1 MSVPNTRL
9 GGRVNFLGTFIITG
23 RSLGGGLSNAVN
35 VGAASPGWKLA
46 GLGVSMLSFH
56 NDFRCYKN
64 VIASTTGHHHAT
76 FQGNTGSH
84 LACTHSAAPSRH
96 SGTYT
101 ALGVSFVEDHK
112 DRSHSVII
120 CSSLSLYVTKLGVW
134 IEVLKVLPPYLLV
147 INSSRD

>member
-1 MSVPNTRL
+1 
-9 GGRVNFLGTFIITG
+9 
-23 RSLGGGLSNAVN
+23 
-35 VGAASPGWKLA
+35 
-46 GLGVSMLSFH
+46 MLSFH

-64 VIASTTGHHHAT
+64 VIAFTTGHRHAT

-84 LACTHSAAPSRH
+84 LASTHCAGPSRH

-101 ALGVSFVEDHK
+101 ALGVSLVEDHK

-120 CSSLSLYVTKLGVW
+120 CSSLSVTKLGVW
-134 IEVLKVLPPYLLV
+134 IEVLTVLPSYLLV